1 MQSIRIESKT
11 EAVFGEALEREAIP
25 PSPYMRVIT
34 DFAQALR
41 ARGYDV
47 QWKIDVGETL
57 MLVYVGVSGADL
69 VAVDMPFKKTFKV
82 YFTHEFGPAL
92 AESADCLRDQ
102 FLGLIR
108 DKGWRQRLEVC
119 RFLAEAHKE

>member
-1 MQSIRIESKT
+1 MQSIRIESES
-11 EAVFGEALEREAIP
+11 EAVFGAALEGSDVP
-25 PSPYMRVIT
+25 LSPYMRVLT

-47 QWKIDVGETL
+47 QWKCDVGKTL

-69 VAVDMPFKKTFKV
+69 VAVDMPFKESIKV
-82 YFTHEFGPAL
+82 YFTHEFGPVLAGSPEAL
-92 AESADCLRDQ
+92 SDR

-108 DKGWRQRLEVC
+108 DKVWRQRLEVC
-119 RFLAEAHKE
+119 RFLAEAQT